1 MYYFKNLV
9 EFVIPV
15 MLSYVFCA
23 GYILTAL
30 AINQSFIPSI
40 FQFSVEN
47 FCTVHIEEVEFSRR
61 K

>member
-1 MYYFKNLV
+1 V

-15 MLSYVFCA
+15 MLSSMFCA
-23 GYILTAL
+23 GYILAAL
-30 AINQSFIPSI
+30 AINQSLIPSI
-40 FQFSVEN
+40 FNFSVEN

>member
-1 MYYFKNLV
+1 V

-47 FCTVHIEEVEFSRR
+47 ICTVHIEEVEFSRR